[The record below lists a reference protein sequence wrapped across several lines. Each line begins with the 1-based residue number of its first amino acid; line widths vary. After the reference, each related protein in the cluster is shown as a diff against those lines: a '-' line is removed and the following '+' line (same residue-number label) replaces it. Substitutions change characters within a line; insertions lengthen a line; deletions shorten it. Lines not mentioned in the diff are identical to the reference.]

1 MEFKI
6 KHEKGVTIISL
17 KGEVIGG
24 PDATELRRQLHS
36 LIEQGKK
43 KIVVDL
49 EQVELMN
56 SSGLGMLIGGLTTV
70 RNSDGDLRL
79 AKASAKILSLF
90 AVTKLSKVFT
100 HFDSLKSAIESYQ

>member
-6 KHEKGVTIISL
+6 KHEKGITIISL

-24 PDATELRRQLHS
+24 PDATELRHQLHS
-36 LIEQGKK
+36 LIDEGKK

-49 EQVELMN
+49 EHVDLMN

-70 RNSDGDLRL
+70 RNAGGDLKL
-79 AKASAKILSLF
+79 ANASTKILSLF
-90 AVTKLSKVFT
+90 TVTKLSKVFT
-100 HFDSLKSAIESYQ
+100 HFDTLKSAIESYQ

>member
-36 LIEQGKK
+36 LIDQGQK
-43 KIVVDL
+43 KIVIDL
-49 EQVELMN
+49 GQVELMN

-70 RNSDGDLRL
+70 RNAGGDLRL
-79 AKASAKILSLF
+79 AKASTKILSLF
-90 AVTKLSKVFT
+90 TVTKLSKVFT
-100 HFDSLKSAIESYQ
+100 HYDSVKSAIDSYQ

>member
-6 KHEKGVTIISL
+6 KHEKGVTVISL
-17 KGEVIGG
+17 KGEVVGG
-24 PDATELRRQLHS
+24 PDATELRRQLYR

-49 EQVELMN
+49 EQVDLMN

-70 RNSDGDLRL
+70 RNASGDLKL
-79 AKASAKILSLF
+79 AKASTKILSLF
-90 AVTKLSKVFT
+90 TVTKLSKVFT

>member
-1 MEFKI
+1 VESKI

-17 KGEVIGG
+17 KGEVVGG
-24 PDATELRRQLHS
+24 PDATELRRQLQN

-49 EQVELMN
+49 GQVELMN

-70 RNSDGDLRL
+70 RNAGGDLKL
-79 AKASAKILSLF
+79 ANASPKILTLF
-90 AVTKLSKVFT
+90 TVTKLSKVFT
-100 HFDSLKSAIESYQ
+100 HFDSLKNAIDSYQ

>member
-17 KGEVIGG
+17 KGEVVGG
-24 PDATELRRQLHS
+24 PDATELRRQLYS

-43 KIVVDL
+43 KIIIDL
-49 EQVELMN
+49 KEVQLMN

-70 RNSDGDLRL
+70 RNAGGDLRL
-79 AKASAKILSLF
+79 AEASTKIPSLF
-90 AVTKLSKVFT
+90 TVTKLTKVFT
-100 HFDSLKSAIESYQ
+100 HFDSLRSAIESYQ

>member
-6 KHEKGVTIISL
+6 KHEKGVTIILL

-24 PDATELRRQLHS
+24 PDATELRRQLHG
-36 LIEQGKK
+36 LIDEGKK

-49 EQVELMN
+49 EHVELMN

-70 RNSDGDLRL
+70 RNAGGDLKL
-79 AKASAKILSLF
+79 ANASAKILSLF
-90 AVTKLSKVFT
+90 TVTKLSKVFS
-100 HFDSLKSAIESYQ
+100 HFDTLKSAIESYQ